1 MSNKESFE
9 MVGKLNKALISKQIS
24 RFQFDVYNQLLK
36 VPQGKVTTYK
46 EIAKAVK
53 CNSAQA
59 IGQALRKNP
68 FAPEVPCHRVVKTDL
83 TLGGFSGSITNKTVE
98 KKMKLLQDEGV
109 KFTATINSQCSQAKV
124 DNASIWAFTNSSEL

>member
-1 MSNKESFE
+1 MSFKEPLE
-9 MVGKLNKALISKQIS
+9 MIEKLNKALINKQIS
-24 RFQFDVYNQLLK
+24 RLQFDVYNQLLK
-36 VPQGKVTTYK
+36 VPRGKVTTYK

-68 FAPEVPCHRVVKTDL
+68 FAPEIPCHRVVKTDL
-83 TLGGFSGSITNKTVE
+83 TLGGFSGSLTNKTVE

-109 KFTATINSQCSQAKV
+109 KLTVTINGQCSQAKV
-124 DNASIWAFTNSSEL
+124 DKVSSCSFTNSSEL

>member
-1 MSNKESFE
+1 MLGDKTNEGSSE
-9 MVGKLNKALISKQIS
+9 MHQRLKTAFIKGRISKI
-24 RFQFDVYNQLLK
+24 QFEVYNQLLS

-46 EIAKAVK
+46 AVANAVN

-83 TLGGFSGSITNKTVE
+83 TLGGFSGGITNKTVA

-109 KFTATINSQCSQAKV
+109 KFELANEKICCSQAKV
-124 DNASIWAFTNSSEL
+124 NKENLF